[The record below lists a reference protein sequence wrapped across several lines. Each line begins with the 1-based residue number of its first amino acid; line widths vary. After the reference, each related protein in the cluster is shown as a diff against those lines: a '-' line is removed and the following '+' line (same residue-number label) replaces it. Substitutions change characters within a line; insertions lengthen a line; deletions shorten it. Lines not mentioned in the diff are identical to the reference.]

1 MYSARGCGSLPD
13 VTLID
18 LSRYRL
24 TKAAETLE
32 TAKRDMRA
40 ADYASANN
48 RAYYCIFHAMR
59 AVIALDGEDYKKHS
73 AVIARFTMNY
83 LKPEI
88 LPREYG
94 KLISNASLIRN
105 RSDYEDFFICSIED
119 TQKLVKG
126 AEDFLCAVYAY
137 LQEKYDE

>member
-1 MYSARGCGSLPD
+1 MD
-13 VTLID
+13 EITLKD
-18 LSRYRL
+18 LSEYRL

-32 TAKRDMRA
+32 TARRDLDA
-40 ADYASANN
+40 GDFASANN

-83 LKPEI
+83 LKTEI

-105 RSDYEDFFICSIED
+105 RSDYEDFFTCSEAD
-119 TQKLVKG
+119 TRKLVAG
-126 AEDFLCAVYAY
+126 AEAFYASVRAY
-137 LQEKYDE
+137 LAKRDS

>member
-1 MYSARGCGSLPD
+1 MPD
-13 VTLID
+13 LTLID

-24 TKAAETLE
+24 AKASEMLE
-32 TAKRDMRA
+32 TARRDMHA
-40 ADYASANN
+40 EDYASANN

-59 AVIALDGEDYKKHS
+59 AIIALDGEDYKKHS

-83 LKPEI
+83 LKTEI
-88 LPREYG
+88 LPRDYG

-105 RSDYEDFFICSIED
+105 RSDYEDFYICSIED

-126 AEDFLCAVYAY
+126 AEDFLQNVHQY
-137 LQEKYDE
+137 LQEKYTEE

>member
-1 MYSARGCGSLPD
+1 MLD
-13 VTLID
+13 MTLID

-24 TKAAETLE
+24 AKAADTLE
-32 TAKRDMRA
+32 TARRDMHA

-83 LKPEI
+83 LKTEI
-88 LPREYG
+88 LPRDYA
-94 KLISNASLIRN
+94 KLIANASLIRN
-105 RSDYEDFFICSIED
+105 RSDYEDFYICSIED
-119 TQKLVKG
+119 TQKLVEG
-126 AEDFLCAVYAY
+126 AEDFLRSVHAY
-137 LQEKYDE
+137 LQGKYAESENFR